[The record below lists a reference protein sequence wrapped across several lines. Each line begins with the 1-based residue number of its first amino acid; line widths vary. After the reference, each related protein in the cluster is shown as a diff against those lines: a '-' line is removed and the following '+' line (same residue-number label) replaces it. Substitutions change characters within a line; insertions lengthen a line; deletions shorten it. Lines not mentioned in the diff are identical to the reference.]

1 MIDFT
6 TIQANPIPP
15 EIIKLQASNRMLK
28 NEKELLQTCL
38 IVGGIALGL
47 IILAAAIKKMREK
60 QNNKTIN
67 NENEN

>member
-15 EIIKLQASNRMLK
+15 EIIKLQASNRMLENK
-28 NEKELLQTCL
+28 NELLQTCL
-38 IVGGIALGL
+38 IVGGIAIGL

-67 NENEN
+67 NENEI

>member
-15 EIIKLQASNRMLK
+15 EIIKLQGSNRTLK
-28 NEKELLQTCL
+28 NENELLQTCL
-38 IVGGIALGL
+38 IVSGIAIGL
-47 IILAAAIKKMREK
+47 IILVAAIKKTREK